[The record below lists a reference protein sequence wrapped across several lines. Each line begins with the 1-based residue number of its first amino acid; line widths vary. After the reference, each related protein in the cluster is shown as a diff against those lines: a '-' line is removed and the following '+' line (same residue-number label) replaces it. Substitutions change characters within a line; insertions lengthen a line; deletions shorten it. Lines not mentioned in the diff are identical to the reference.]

1 MLDKLKRTAT
11 HSAIFALGK
20 LGSKL
25 VGFILLPIYT
35 EALLPEQYGVL
46 GLLEVVDLLG
56 VHLFSLALQ
65 TALFRWYTLSD
76 DLAQKKSYVFSIT
89 TLLILITLSLLPLVV
104 YGGDMISSFLL
115 DSSAYGN
122 YFLYLYIS
130 ISFQILGKIP
140 LTLLR
145 IEEKSLY
152 FAILILIQFL
162 ISLLLNIYFVVFL
175 SMGVEGILIA
185 SAISNGVLFL
195 LLIPYL
201 FNRMSFNF
209 AAPALKSMIR
219 YSLPLMFAAITSTV
233 LSLGDRFIL
242 TKISTLEMVGLYSL
256 GFKFSNVL
264 KVFIVDSFFLG
275 LPIIGWRVVK
285 EDSNPKRFFSKTMTY
300 LVFILL
306 WIGLAVSIFAKG
318 VIQHLATDPLYWGA
332 HKVVPLLIFGIVL
345 MSIQR
350 MLFFQLEIVQKTKLI
365 PLLVGSVVIFNIL
378 LNLMLI
384 PLFDMVGAACAN
396 VLSNLGSVLLAY
408 FVVQKFYPIK
418 YEIKRLLVLVLVT
431 FVLYS
436 ITWFLNDV
444 SFVFRIIL
452 KGSTVLFFPVIL
464 YYINF
469 YEPIEID
476 RIKSSSLKLKKKIF
490 SNLNIYRK

>member
-46 GLLEVVDLLG
+46 GLLEVVELLF
-56 VHLFSLALQ
+56 VHLLSLALQ

-89 TLLILITLSLLPLVV
+89 TLLILITLGLLPFVI

-122 YFLYLYIS
+122 YFLYLYAS

-145 IEEKSLY
+145 IEEKSFY
-152 FAILILIQFL
+152 FAVLILIQFL
-162 ISLLLNIYFVVFL
+162 ISLLLNIYYVVFL
-175 SMGVEGILIA
+175 GMGVAGILIA
-185 SAISNGVLFL
+185 SAISNGVILL

-209 AAPALKSMIR
+209 ATQELKSMIL
-219 YSLPLMFAAITSTV
+219 YSLPLMFAAITSTI

-256 GFKFSNVL
+256 GFKLSNVL

-300 LVFILL
+300 LVFVLL
-306 WIGLAVSIFAKG
+306 WIGLAVSAFAKG
-318 VIQHLATDPLYWGA
+318 VIQILATDPLYWGA
-332 HKVVPLLIFGIVL
+332 HKVVPLLVLGIVL

-350 MLFFQLEIVQKTKLI
+350 MIFFQLEIVRKTKLI
-365 PLLVGSVVIFNIL
+365 PLLVSSVLIVNIL

-384 PLFDMVGAACAN
+384 PLFNMVGAAFAN
-396 VLSNLGSVLLAY
+396 VLSNLASALLAY
-408 FVVQKFYPIK
+408 FVAQKFYPIK
-418 YEIKRLLVLVLVT
+418 YEIRRLLVLAFVAL
-431 FVLYS
+431 VLYS
-436 ITWFLNDV
+436 ITLLLNDV
-444 SFVFRIIL
+444 LLVMRIIL
-452 KGSTVLFFPVIL
+452 KGSIVLSFPVLL

-469 YEPIEID
+469 YEPVEIN
-476 RIKSSSLKLKKKIF
+476 RIRGSSLKLKKKTFSIF
-490 SNLNIYRK
+490 NFYKK

>member
-46 GLLEVVDLLG
+46 GLLEVVELLF
-56 VHLFSLALQ
+56 VHLLSLALQ

-89 TLLILITLSLLPLVV
+89 TLLILITLGLLPFVI

-122 YFLYLYIS
+122 YFLYLYAS

-145 IEEKSLY
+145 IEEKSFY
-152 FAILILIQFL
+152 FAVLILIQFL
-162 ISLLLNIYFVVFL
+162 ISLLLNIYYVVFL
-175 SMGVEGILIA
+175 GMGVAGILIA
-185 SAISNGVLFL
+185 SAISNGVILL

-209 AAPALKSMIR
+209 ATPELKSMIL
-219 YSLPLMFAAITSTV
+219 YSLPLMFAAITSTI

-256 GFKFSNVL
+256 GFKLSNVL

-300 LVFILL
+300 LVFVLL
-306 WIGLAVSIFAKG
+306 WIGLAVSAFAKG
-318 VIQHLATDPLYWGA
+318 VIQILATDPLYWGA
-332 HKVVPLLIFGIVL
+332 HKVVPLLVLGIVL

-350 MLFFQLEIVQKTKLI
+350 MIFFQLEIVRKTKLI
-365 PLLVGSVVIFNIL
+365 PLLVSSVLIVNIL

-384 PLFDMVGAACAN
+384 PLFNMVGAAFAN
-396 VLSNLGSVLLAY
+396 VLSNLASALLAY
-408 FVVQKFYPIK
+408 FVAQKFYPIK
-418 YEIKRLLVLVLVT
+418 YEIRRLLVLAFVAL
-431 FVLYS
+431 VLYS
-436 ITWFLNDV
+436 ITLLLNDV
-444 SFVFRIIL
+444 LLVMRIIL
-452 KGSTVLFFPVIL
+452 KGSIVLSFPVLL

-469 YEPIEID
+469 YEPVEIN
-476 RIKSSSLKLKKKIF
+476 RIRGSSLKLKKKTFSIF
-490 SNLNIYRK
+490 NFYKK